1 MFKQYSPQ
9 FRQSVVKG
17 IEEGMSVMEARRR
30 HGVSLGS
37 IYRWM
42 RQYGKHEILCTK
54 IVVMKTEEQSREQK
68 LLAENKVLKEA
79 LLKSQLER
87 LSAESYLE
95 IACERLKC
103 EVDEFKKKANQK
115 A

>member
-1 MFKQYSPQ
+1 MKRYSPQ

-17 IEEGMSVMEARRR
+17 IEAGMSVMEARRR
-30 HGVSLGS
+30 HSVSLGS
-37 IYRWM
+37 IYSWM
-42 RQYGKHEILCTK
+42 RKYGKHEILCTK
-54 IVVMKTEEQSREQK
+54 IIVMKTEEQTTEQQ
-68 LLAENKVLKEA
+68 LRAENKILKDA

-87 LSAESYLE
+87 ISAESYLE

-103 EVDEFKKKANQK
+103 GVEDFKKKAKPK